1 MASTM
6 MARVRGVIA
15 AAMLSGVGSA
25 KAHLTLSR
33 LSSRFIKPS
42 EPPNT
47 WLDPTY
53 SSPVAQ
59 SASSA
64 TSQADCPEAT
74 ATPAVPPSSEAMRRS
89 SAATVG
95 FEPRE

>member
-1 MASTM
+1 MIALL
-6 MARVRGVIA
+6 RGVTA
-15 AAMLSGVGSA
+15 AAMPCGVGSA

-33 LSSRFIKPS
+33 LSRRFIKPS

-47 WLDPTY
+47 WLDATY
-53 SSPVAQ
+53 SSPVAH
-59 SASSA
+59 SARIA
-64 TSQADCPEAT
+64 TSQADCPEAK
-74 ATPAVPPSSEAMRRS
+74 ATPELPPSSEAMRRS